1 MTVRKLSIEA
11 TIKRYTNENGFAWG
25 INTVMKSLAPDA
37 SYDLTSAGEFIIDRW
52 DSPLPQPTSQ
62 EIRDEYI
69 RQQTIAECIEY
80 FFEMNS
86 LNLAFFRISF
96 QNSFVL
102 VIRLLLSFILCLNL
116 FPLPVLLRI

>member
-25 INTVMKSLAPDA
+25 INTVMKSLAPYA

-52 DSPLPQPTSQ
+52 DSIYPQPTSQ

-69 RQQTIAECIEY
+69 RQQTIAEVIDCLKTKDFDLIK
-80 FFEMNS
+80 
-86 LNLAFFRISF
+86 
-96 QNSFVL
+96 FVCDNKL
-102 VIRLLLSFILCLNL
+102 
-116 FPLPVLLRI
+116 

>member
-1 MTVRKLSIEA
+1 
-11 TIKRYTNENGFAWG
+11 
-25 INTVMKSLAPDA
+25 MKSLAPNA

-80 FFEMNS
+80 FNS
-86 LNLAFFRISF
+86 IK
-96 QNSFVL
+96 
-102 VIRLLLSFILCLNL
+102 
-116 FPLPVLLRI
+116 

>member
-1 MTVRKLSIEA
+1 MTVRKLSIET
-11 TIKRYTNENGFAWG
+11 TIKRYTNKNGFQWG

-52 DSPLPQPTSQ
+52 DSHLPQPTSQ

-80 FFEMNS
+80 FNK
-86 LNLAFFRISF
+86 
-96 QNSFVL
+96 VK
-102 VIRLLLSFILCLNL
+102 
-116 FPLPVLLRI
+116 

>member
-11 TIKRYTNENGFAWG
+11 TIKRYTNENGFSWG

-52 DSPLPQPTSQ
+52 DSPLPKPTSQ

-69 RQQTIAECIEY
+69 
-80 FFEMNS
+80 NS
-86 LNLAFFRISF
+86 YTSI
-96 QNSFVL
+96 
-102 VIRLLLSFILCLNL
+102 
-116 FPLPVLLRI
+116 

>member
-11 TIKRYTNENGFAWG
+11 TIKRYTNENGFSWG
-25 INTVMKSLAPDA
+25 INTVIKALVPEA

-52 DSPLPQPTSQ
+52 ESIYPQPTSQ

-80 FFEMNS
+80 FNK
-86 LNLAFFRISF
+86 
-96 QNSFVL
+96 VK
-102 VIRLLLSFILCLNL
+102 
-116 FPLPVLLRI
+116 